1 MQHPMPTC
9 DISGGSMKEETTVSR
24 WNGQQQALV
33 TVLLDTQ
40 LLPIVNRLLLLDD
53 LHRHEHEYTQ
63 Q

>member
-1 MQHPMPTC
+1 MRVA
-9 DISGGSMKEETTVSR
+9 KEETTVSR

-53 LHRHEHEYTQ
+53 LHRYEHEYTQ